1 MNRALPYFDCPFR
14 AVKHSVISYLIYVLL
29 FIIQA
34 YLSDHIASHCSNS
47 KSWKKKQYT
56 IILVFVSSFSE
67 DEIQLILNDLIHL
80 LPFQSAAS

>member
-14 AVKHSVISYLIYVLL
+14 AVKCSVISYLIYVLI

-47 KSWKKKQYT
+47 KSWKKNYT
-56 IILVFVSSFSE
+56 IILVLVSSFSE
-67 DEIQLILNDLIHL
+67 DEIQLILNDLIYL

>member
-14 AVKHSVISYLIYVLL
+14 AVKRSVISYLIYVLL

-47 KSWKKKQYT
+47 KKKKQYT
-56 IILVFVSSFSE
+56 IILVLVSSFTE
-67 DEIQLILNDLIHL
+67 DEIQLILNDLIYL